1 MTFSTALSGRME
13 FAMSRKKKELNPRLN
28 AVGGQAV
35 IEGVM
40 MKHKDNYAIT
50 VRKEDGTL
58 ETDSYK
64 FSSIRKKSKVFN
76 IPLVRGFMNF
86 IDMMI
91 LSYGTLN
98 KATEMLGI
106 MDEEE
111 SKFEK
116 WLKKRFGAS
125 IVGFIMV
132 ISVIFA
138 LALAGGLF
146 ILLPTATGSFI
157 NSFVP
162 LGWAR
167 SLVEGIVR
175 VVILVAYLFLVSL
188 IPDMKRVFQY
198 HGAEHKSVFCY
209 ESGKELTV
217 ENVREFKRYHPRCG
231 TSFLFVLIIVS
242 VAVSMFIPFEET
254 WLRTISKIFVS
265 PIIIGLGYEF
275 LMYAGKHD
283 NALVRFLTAPGLWM
297 QRITTKEPDDSML
310 EVAITSLK
318 KAMPEEF
325 PEEANNP
332 EQIDM
337 ITEQNLP
344 ENA

>member
-1 MTFSTALSGRME
+1 MPC
-13 FAMSRKKKELNPRLN
+13 KDKERNPRLN

-40 MKHKDNYAIT
+40 MKHKDSYAIT
-50 VRKEDGTL
+50 VRKEDGSLVT
-58 ETDSYK
+58 ESHK
-64 FSSIRKKSKVFN
+64 FKSLRKKNKFLN
-76 IPLVRGFMNF
+76 LPLVRGIMNF
-86 IDMMI
+86 VEMMI

-98 KATEMLGI
+98 KATDMLGLL
-106 MDEEE
+106 EEE
-111 SKFEK
+111 ETKFEK

-125 IVGFIMV
+125 IVNFIM
-132 ISVIFA
+132 IIAVIFA
-138 LALAGGLF
+138 VALAVGLF

-157 NSFVP
+157 DGLIG

-167 SLVEGIVR
+167 SLIEGVIR
-175 VVILVAYLFLVSL
+175 VVILVLYLALVSL
-188 IPDMKRVFQY
+188 VPDMKRVFQY

-209 ESGKELTV
+209 EAGKELTV
-217 ENVREFKRYHPRCG
+217 ENVRQFKRYHPRCG

-242 VAVSMFIPFEET
+242 VAVSMFIPFTDT
-254 WLRTISKIFVS
+254 WLRTLSKLLIS

-310 EVAITSLK
+310 EVAITALK
-318 KAMPEEF
+318 AAMPEEF
-325 PEEANNP
+325 PAEVKIENEEETTIQTPA
-332 EQIDM
+332 ES
-337 ITEQNLP
+337 EG
-344 ENA
+344 